1 MSNANHLRRRIGRNL
16 AARVLLV
23 VLAGGCASASTSK
36 VRIDTPARPDL
47 PGFDRVLVAGF
58 LPDGSDQIH
67 LNQETARFLR
77 TQLRSKASLVII
89 ESEPL
94 QLAGMA
100 RAGARAAQPFSAGL
114 QPSSRDRPRDSSGP
128 QEDDAVFTNVS
139 FWKTLGEEYSE
150 PLIVTGTVRFS
161 PAGPRMVERQMGRR
175 TMRFWLR
182 GFNLRLRLVLIS
194 GRTGEIVDS
203 VSLRQLTAH
212 ATTGRES
219 ALSIYFRL
227 MDQTLP
233 SVLGALGYETSQTRM
248 LLK

>member
-1 MSNANHLRRRIGRNL
+1 MFNANDCRRWIRRNI
-16 AARVLLV
+16 AARVALV
-23 VLAGGCASASTSK
+23 FLVGGCASANTSK
-36 VRIDTPARPDL
+36 VRIDTPANPDVF
-47 PGFDRVLVAGF
+47 GFGRVLVAGF
-58 LPDGSDQIH
+58 LADGSDQID

-77 TQLRSKASLVII
+77 SELRSQTSLVIV

-94 QLAGMA
+94 QLAGVA
-100 RAGARAAQPFSAGL
+100 RAGGRAAQPFSAGL

-128 QEDDAVFTNVS
+128 QEDDAVFANVS

-150 PLIVTGTVRFS
+150 PLILTGIVRFS

-203 VSLRQLTAH
+203 VPLRQLTAH
-212 ATTGRES
+212 ATTGREG
-219 ALSIYFRL
+219 ALSLYFKL
-227 MDQTLP
+227 MDQMMP
-233 SVLGALGYETSQTRM
+233 SVFGALRQQASQGRV